1 MRCSTPPAC
10 WYRPRSP
17 RYASETALDY
27 RRGQDSVDR
36 DASGGSGGH
45 RHRVFEAHGHE
56 GSRQSDF
63 ELDRQPTAEQQR
75 AQELLKVRLEDKK
88 LRSSPCINVG

>member
-17 RYASETALDY
+17 RYASETGLDY
-27 RRGQDSVDR
+27 RRGQDSIDR

-45 RHRVFEAHGHE
+45 RHRVFEAQGHE

-88 LRSSPCINVG
+88 LRSSPCISVG